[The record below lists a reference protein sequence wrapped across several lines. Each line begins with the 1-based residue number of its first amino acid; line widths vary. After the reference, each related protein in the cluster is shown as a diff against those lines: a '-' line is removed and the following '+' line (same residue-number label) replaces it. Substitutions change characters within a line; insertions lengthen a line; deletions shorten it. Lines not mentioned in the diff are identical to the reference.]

1 MNPAA
6 AILRPKQVPLAAT
19 SAESPVVRRTLIGLA
34 VAAVAVFLVLPLS
47 AILIEAFSQGI
58 SVYFSALTD
67 PHTLA
72 AIHATVLVCSIA
84 VPLNCVFGVI
94 AAWCIA
100 KFDFPGKSVL
110 VSLIDLPLSVSPVI
124 AGLLFVLLFGARGA
138 FGPFLTEH
146 HIRIIF
152 AIPGMVMAT
161 VFVTFPFVA
170 RELIPLMEAQGSDDE
185 LAGLSL
191 GASGWQTFWR
201 VTLPNVKWGL
211 LYGVV
216 LCTARALGEFG
227 AVSVVSGLI
236 RGETNTIPLHVQS
249 LYDDSRFA
257 AAFAVASLLTVF
269 ALITL
274 VMKTILERKTEA
286 AMDAAIAGRGRRMG
300 GRA

>member
-1 MNPAA
+1 MDATA
-6 AILRPKQVPLAAT
+6 AIPRPKRAPLAAA
-19 SAESPVVRRTLIGLA
+19 SAESPAVRRTLIGLA
-34 VAAVAVFLVLPLS
+34 VAAVAVFLILPLS

-58 SVYFSALTD
+58 LAYLSALAD
-67 PHTLA
+67 RNTLA

-84 VPLNCVFGVI
+84 VPLNCVFGVV

-110 VSLIDLPLSVSPVI
+110 IAFIDLPLSVSPVI
-124 AGLLFVLLFGARGA
+124 AGLLFVLLFGARGV
-138 FGPFLTEH
+138 FGPFLTQH

-211 LYGVV
+211 L
-216 LCTARALGEFG
+216 
-227 AVSVVSGLI
+227 
-236 RGETNTIPLHVQS
+236 
-249 LYDDSRFA
+249 
-257 AAFAVASLLTVF
+257 
-269 ALITL
+269 
-274 VMKTILERKTEA
+274 
-286 AMDAAIAGRGRRMG
+286 
-300 GRA
+300 